1 MKCKR
6 QNILYV
12 ALATALLNGCSSE
25 DELSQISGPADNV
38 VRITASVSDLQTRSS
53 FTESTLS
60 EFGIGINNSK
70 NLRYCYGNNKV
81 TKQGD
86 EWTPAGQ
93 MLWEKKNQ
101 RVDIYA
107 YAPYNSSYTGN
118 IYQATDFPVTVSTDQ
133 TNDTS
138 SDFLLYKST
147 GFNPETNLRNGRVP
161 ISFKHALCKLNIK
174 LTFKNEFGDGSL
186 LTANP
191 VSSVTVTG
199 TKVKGECNFAKQEV
213 KASSSATASAVTAWK
228 ESFTAQ
234 TSTTRA
240 AAEYQC
246 ILIPQTV
253 ASGGFTIKIKAKVG
267 SATKEF
273 TWTSYSD
280 VTFSQSQCQQINL
293 VVGKDQVY
301 VGGITVKGWK
311 NSGSLGGGT
320 F

>member
-1 MKCKR
+1 MKHH
-6 QNILYV
+6 ILTV
-12 ALATALLNGCSSE
+12 TILATALLTGCSSE
-25 DELSQISGPADNV
+25 DELSQISGSADNV
-38 VRITASVSDLQTRSS
+38 VRITASVSDPQTRSS

-101 RVDIYA
+101 SVDIYA

-138 SDFLLYKST
+138 SDFLLFKKT
-147 GFNPETNLRNGRVP
+147 DFLPETNLVNGCVP

-174 LTFKNEFGDGSL
+174 LTFKDEFGL

-191 VSSVTVTG
+191 VRNVFVIG
-199 TKVKGECNFAKQEV
+199 AKVKGECDFATQEV
-213 KASSSATASAVTAWK
+213 KASSSATASYVTAWK

-234 TSTTRA
+234 TSSTA
-240 AAEYQC
+240 ATAEYQC
-246 ILIPQTV
+246 ILIPQTID
-253 ASGGFTIKIKAKVG
+253 AG
-267 SATKEF
+267 SFQIQIQANNKML
-273 TWTSYSD
+273 TWTSYSA
-280 VTFSQSQCQQINL
+280 VTLNQGQCQQINL
-293 VVGKDQVY
+293 VVGSDKVSLRD
-301 VGGITVKGWK
+301 ITVDDW
-311 NSGSLGGGT
+311 NEGGT
-320 F
+320 IAGTTTRQ

>member
-1 MKCKR
+1 MKSR
-6 QNILYV
+6 RRNIIY
-12 ALATALLNGCSSE
+12 AIAATLLVGCSGDGDLTQE
-25 DELSQISGPADNV
+25 TFPADNI
-38 VRITASVSDLQTRSS
+38 VRLTASVLDSPTRSS
-53 FTESTLS
+53 FTETTLS
-60 EFGIGINNSK
+60 EFGIGINNTK
-70 NLRYCYGNNKV
+70 NPMYCYGNNKV
-81 TKQGD
+81 AKQGD
-86 EWTPAGQ
+86 EWTPAVQ
-93 MLWEKKNQ
+93 MLWEKMNQ
-101 RVDIYA
+101 NVDIYA

-133 TNDTS
+133 TDDTS

-147 GFNPETNLRNGRVP
+147 GFNPETDLRNGRVP

-174 LTFKNEFGDGSL
+174 ITFKNEFGDGGL

-253 ASGGFTIKIKAKVG
+253 ASGGFKIEIKAMSG
-267 SATKEF
+267 GKEKTL
-273 TWTSYSD
+273 TWTSSGA
-280 VTFSQSQCQQINL
+280 VTLSQGQRQQINL
-293 VVGKDQVY
+293 VVGIDQVY

-311 NSGSLGGGT
+311 NGGSPGRGT

>member
-1 MKCKR
+1 MKSR
-6 QNILYV
+6 RRNILYTI
-12 ALATALLNGCSSE
+12 AATLLVGCSGDGDLTQE
-25 DELSQISGPADNV
+25 TCPADNI
-38 VRITASVSDLQTRSS
+38 VRLTASVIDSPTRSS

-60 EFGIGINNSK
+60 EFGISINNKK
-70 NLRYCYGNNKV
+70 NEMYCYGNYKV

-86 EWTPAGQ
+86 EWTPAVQ

-101 RVDIYA
+101 SVDIYA

-138 SDFLLYKST
+138 FDFLLYKRT
-147 GFNPETNLRNGRVP
+147 DFNPETNLRNGRVP

-174 LTFKNEFGDGSL
+174 LTFKNEFGDGGL
-186 LTANP
+186 LAANP

-199 TKVKGECNFAKQEV
+199 TKVNGECDFAKQEV
-213 KASSSATASAVTAWK
+213 KASSSATATPVAAWK
-228 ESFTAQ
+228 ENFTAQ
-234 TSTTRA
+234 TDNA
-240 AAEYQC
+240 AATAEYQC
-246 ILIPQTV
+246 VLIPQTV
-253 ASGGFTIKIKAKVG
+253 ASGGFKIEIKAMSG
-267 SATKEF
+267 GKEKTL

-280 VTFSQSQCQQINL
+280 VTLNQGQCQQINL

-301 VGGITVKGWK
+301 VGGITVKGW
-311 NSGSLGGGT
+311 NNGGSIGGT

>member
-1 MKCKR
+1 MKHH
-6 QNILYV
+6 IFV
-12 ALATALLNGCSSE
+12 FSIATALLAGCSSE
-25 DELSQISGPADNV
+25 DELSQISGSADNV
-38 VRITASVSDLQTRSS
+38 VRITASVSDPQTRSS

-60 EFGIGINNSK
+60 EFGIGIKNSK
-70 NLRYCYGNNKV
+70 NERYSYGNNKV

-86 EWTPAGQ
+86 EWTPATQ

-101 RVDIYA
+101 SVDIYA

-118 IYQATDFPVTVSTDQ
+118 IYQATNFPVTVSTDQ

-138 SDFLLYKST
+138 SDFLLFKT
-147 GFNPETNLRNGRVP
+147 QFLPETNLVNGCVP

-174 LTFKNEFGDGSL
+174 LTFKNEFSDSGL

-191 VSSVTVTG
+191 VQKVYVDG
-199 TKVKGECNFAKQEV
+199 AKVKGECDFAKQEV
-213 KASSSATASAVTAWK
+213 KASSSAKASTVTAWK

-234 TSTTRA
+234 TSSTA
-240 AAEYQC
+240 ATAEYQC
-246 ILIPQTV
+246 ILIPQTID
-253 ASGGFTIKIKAKVG
+253 AGSFQIQIRTSSKVL
-267 SATKEF
+267 

-280 VTFSQSQCQQINL
+280 VTLNQGQCQQINL

-301 VGGITVKGWK
+301 VGGITVKGW
-311 NSGSLGGGT
+311 NNGGSIGGT

>member
-1 MKCKR
+1 MR
-6 QNILYV
+6 NIIY
-12 ALATALLNGCSSE
+12 AIAATLLVGCSGDGDLTQE
-25 DELSQISGPADNV
+25 TFPADNI
-38 VRITASVSDLQTRSS
+38 VRLTASVLDSPTRSS
-53 FTESTLS
+53 FTETTLS
-60 EFGIGINNSK
+60 EFGIGINNTK
-70 NLRYCYGNNKV
+70 NPMYCYGNNKV
-81 TKQGD
+81 AKQGD
-86 EWTPAGQ
+86 EWTPAVQ

-101 RVDIYA
+101 NVDIYA

-138 SDFLLYKST
+138 SDFLLFKKT
-147 GFNPETNLRNGRVP
+147 DFLPETNLVNGCVP

-174 LTFKNEFGDGSL
+174 LTFKDEFGL

-191 VSSVTVTG
+191 VRNVYVEG

-253 ASGGFTIKIKAKVG
+253 ASGGFKIEIKAMSG
-267 SATKEF
+267 GKEKTL
-273 TWTSYSD
+273 TWTSSGA
-280 VTFSQSQCQQINL
+280 VTLSQGQRQQINL
-293 VVGKDQVY
+293 VVGIDQVY

-311 NSGSLGGGT
+311 NGGSPGSGT